1 MERFGMTRDSQGNP
15 RLEVPYRGAAL
26 LRHPLYTKGTA
37 FTPAERG
44 AFGLEGLLPQAVSTL
59 AQQVRRAYANIA
71 RKADP
76 LEKYVGLAALQDR
89 NEHLFYRV
97 LVDHIEELLPIVYT
111 PTVGEACQTYS
122 HIFRR
127 GRGLWITPGHRGR
140 IAEVLGNAPFEDV
153 RLIVVTD
160 NERILGLGD
169 QGAGGM
175 GIPVG
180 KLALYT
186 AAAGIPPWQTL
197 PISLD
202 VGTDN
207 LALLEDDL
215 YLGWRFPRLRG
226 PDYDSLVEEFVQAV
240 RQRFPRALLQWE
252 DFKKAN
258 AFRLLDR
265 YRRTIRS
272 FNDDIQGTAAVA
284 VAGMLSG
291 ARATGTPVAA
301 QRVVILGA
309 GAAGI
314 GIARLMRDTLRR
326 HGLTGE
332 ALVAAVACLD
342 SHGMVVGDEP
352 IADEHKREFAWPPAL
367 AAKYG
372 LSPRAVRDLESVVRA
387 LHPTVLI
394 GTSGEPGTFTEG
406 VVREMARHVAR
417 PVIFPMSNPT
427 SKSEA
432 VPADLLAWTEG
443 RALIATGSPFEPVR
457 HDGRTTIIG
466 QGNNAFVF
474 PGVGLGVLVSD
485 ANQVT
490 DGMFAAAAA
499 ALADEVTADDLA
511 AGSLFPPVRE
521 LRRVTARIAEAVV
534 AAARDES
541 MGRPFANDA
550 IPGNVRQAMWN
561 PAYVP
566 LVARTAATE
575 PEPAEPVHA

>member
-1 MERFGMTRDSQGNP
+1 MERFGMTMDHGGNP
-15 RLEVPYRGAAL
+15 RIEVPCRGATL

-37 FTPAERG
+37 FTPEERT
-44 AFGLEGLLPQAVSTL
+44 AFALEGLLPQATSTL
-59 AQQVRRAYANIA
+59 EQQGRRAYANIA
-71 RKADP
+71 RKDDP

-111 PTVGEACQTYS
+111 PTVGQACQTYS

-140 IAEVLGNAPFEDV
+140 IDEVLGNAPFEDV

-175 GIPVG
+175 GIPIG

-207 LALLEDDL
+207 RELLEDDL

-226 PDYDSLVEEFVQAV
+226 PEYDSLVEEFVQAV
-240 RQRFPRALLQWE
+240 QRRFPRALLQWE

-265 YRRTIRS
+265 YRRTVRS

-284 VAGMLSG
+284 VAGMLAG
-291 ARATGTPVAA
+291 ARATGIAVKD
-301 QRVVILGA
+301 QKVVILGA

-326 HGLTGE
+326 HGLAGD
-332 ALVAAVACLD
+332 ALVAAIASLD
-342 SHGMVVGDEP
+342 SHGLLVGDEP

-372 LSPRAVRDLESVVRA
+372 LAPGAGRDLERVVRA

-394 GTSGEPGTFTEG
+394 GTSGEPHTFTEP
-406 VVREMARHVAR
+406 VVREMARHVER

-427 SKSEA
+427 SQSEA
-432 VPADLLAWTEG
+432 IPADLLDWTDG
-443 RALIATGSPFEPVR
+443 RALIATGSPFAPVE
-457 HDGRTTIIG
+457 HGGRRTIIG

-474 PGVGLGVLVSD
+474 PGVGLGVLVSE
-485 ANQVT
+485 AYQVT

-499 ALADEVTADDLA
+499 KLAAEVRPEDLA
-511 AGSLFPPVRE
+511 AGSLFPPIRE

-534 AAARDES
+534 AQARDEGV
-541 MGRPFANDA
+541 GRPLADEA
-550 IPGNVRQAMWN
+550 IGPYVRLAMWE

-566 LVARTAATE
+566 LTPRRAAVE
-575 PEPAEPVHA
+575 SKEGVIA